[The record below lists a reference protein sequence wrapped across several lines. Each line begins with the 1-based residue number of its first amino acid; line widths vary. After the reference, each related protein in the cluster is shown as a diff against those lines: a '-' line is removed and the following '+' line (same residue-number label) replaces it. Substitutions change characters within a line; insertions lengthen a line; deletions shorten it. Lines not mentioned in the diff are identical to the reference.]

1 MKGDWKT
8 VAVKK
13 TLLLEVERVLLTKT
27 AKETGLLSAA
37 QFVDIAIR
45 EMIKT
50 VGLKRFELVDVH
62 DDHVSIIDSKVEPLG
77 TIVHVYLRETQLWC
91 DFCDECM
98 CVHIQYMWEVPKLRR
113 VLENHGFR
121 GVPPSYADSDVGT
134 HEEKVEQVDG
144 TSEAKD
150 DDELKTRST
159 SDNTQ

>member
-27 AKETGLLSAA
+27 AKETGLLNAA

-50 VGLKRFELVDVH
+50 VGLRRFELVDVH

-113 VLENHGFR
+113 VLENHGFKSM
-121 GVPPSYADSDVGT
+121 PPSYADSDVNGAGQDA
-134 HEEKVEQVDG
+134 EEEEASKEDN
-144 TSEAKD
+144 SESKN
-150 DDELKTRST
+150 EIGMR
-159 SDNTQ
+159 